1 MMSLLP
7 YIQPTCESE
16 LVSFYETM
24 VCQSPGSGETEGIDY
39 EDWVL

>member
-1 MMSLLP
+1 MSLLP

-16 LVSFYETM
+16 LKYSYEAI

-39 EDWVL
+39 EDWVI